1 MKSLD
6 LNSTY
11 KVKCL
16 SINNY
21 AKGVSKIDGMLIFI
35 DDFYPDEEA
44 IIKITKIFKNYAFG
58 VVIEYLTKSPYRI
71 TDECNHSHKAGTCPF
86 NNVTLEYEN
95 YLKSQMVKSNIER
108 AIGENIHDIEV
119 LYSNPIKG
127 FRNKVTVFFD
137 KDYSF
142 GYFIEGTHTIVK
154 VDSCIQIDDD
164 ILKVINDSLSLL
176 KEKSVEVYNY
186 KYKSGTIKGISI
198 RKSSYNNLMSVM
210 FLVSKDDYK
219 LSNISLSLKE
229 LNPNITGI
237 SLSINKDDSTI
248 VYTNKEKVLY
258 GFPFI
263 TEKIL
268 DNLFE
273 IPNQSFLQV
282 NTNGASLLYSEAI
295 KMAELKKSDT
305 VLDLYCGAGGISIS
319 LSKYVKEVIGI
330 EIVESAI
337 KSAERNKDINNI
349 KNVSFYCEH
358 AKNFKDLLGNKKIDV
373 LFVDP
378 PRSGL
383 SNDALI
389 NIISLNVNKIV
400 YVSCDSYT
408 LARDLK
414 LLKASGYNIKDIKC
428 VNMFLR
434 SKHVEVILG
443 LVLQNISS

>member
-6 LNSTY
+6 LNTTY
-11 KVKCL
+11 RVKCL

-21 AKGVSKIDGMLIFI
+21 AKGVSKIDGMLVFI

-44 IIKITKIFKNYAFG
+44 IIKITKVFKNYAFS
-58 VVIEYLTKSPYRI
+58 VVLEYLVKSPYRI
-71 TDECNHSHKAGTCPF
+71 SDECNHSHSSGSCPF
-86 NNVTLEYEN
+86 NNITLEYEN
-95 YLKSQMVKSNIER
+95 HIKSLMVKSNIER
-108 AIGENIHDIEV
+108 AINEEIGDIEV
-119 LYSNPIKG
+119 LYSMPLKG
-127 FRNKVTVFFD
+127 YRNKVTVFYT
-137 KDYSF
+137 KDYSY
-142 GYFIEGTHTIVK
+142 GYFIEGTHTITKVK
-154 VDSCIQIDDD
+154 SCVQIDDD
-164 ILKVINDSLSLL
+164 IKKVIEDSSLL
-176 KEKSVEVYNY
+176 LKDNKIEVYDY
-186 KYKSGTIKGISI
+186 KTKSGIIKGISI

-219 LSNISLSLKE
+219 FTNVSNSLKE
-229 LNPNITGI
+229 LNSNITGI
-237 SLSINKDDSTI
+237 SLSINKDDSTF
-248 VYTNKEKVLY
+248 VYSNKEKVLY
-258 GFPFI
+258 GYPFI

-295 KMAELKKSDT
+295 KMANLKKSDT
-305 VLDLYCGAGGISIS
+305 VLDLYCGAGGISLS

-330 EIVESAI
+330 EIVDSAI
-337 KSAERNKDINNI
+337 KSANRNKDINNI
-349 KNVSFYCEH
+349 KNVSFYTED
-358 AKNFKDLLGNKKIDV
+358 ASNFKNIIGSKKIDV

-383 SNDALI
+383 SNDAII
-389 NIISLNVNKIV
+389 NIITLNVPKIV

-414 LLKASGYNIKDIKC
+414 ILKSSGYAIERIKC

-434 SKHVEVILG
+434 SKHIECVVEIG
-443 LVLQNISS
+443 LKDK

>member
-21 AKGVSKIDGMLIFI
+21 AKGVSKIDGMLVFI

-44 IIKITKIFKNYAFG
+44 IIKITKVFKNYAYAK
-58 VVIEYLTKSPYRI
+58 VIEYLSKSPHRI
-71 TDECNHSHKAGTCPF
+71 SDECDHSHDAGSCPF
-86 NNVTLEYEN
+86 NNISLEYEN
-95 YLKSQMVKSNIER
+95 FLKSQMVKSNIER
-108 AIGENIHDIEV
+108 QINEPLDEIEV
-119 LYSNPIKG
+119 LYTEPLKG
-127 FRNKVTVFFD
+127 FRNKVTVFF
-137 KDYSF
+137 KNDYTF
-142 GYFIEGTHTIVK
+142 GYFIEGTHEIVK
-154 VDSCIQIDDD
+154 VDSCVQIESN

-176 KEKSVEVYNY
+176 KENKVEIYNY
-186 KYKSGTIKGISI
+186 KYKNGIVKGISI
-198 RKSSYNNLMSVM
+198 RRSSYNNLMSVM
-210 FLVSKDDYK
+210 FLVSKDDFR
-219 LSNISLSLKE
+219 LSNISKELKE

-248 VYTNKEKVLY
+248 VYSNKEKVLY
-258 GFPFI
+258 GYPFI

-282 NTNGASLLYSEAI
+282 NTSGASLLYSEAI
-295 KMAELKKSDT
+295 KMANLSKSDT
-305 VLDLYCGAGGISIS
+305 VLDLYCGAGGISLS
-319 LSKYVKEVIGI
+319 LSKYVKEVIGV

-337 KSAERNKDINNI
+337 KSANRNKEINNI
-349 KNVSFYCEH
+349 KNVSFYCDD
-358 AKNFKDLLGNKKIDV
+358 ASNFKNLLGSKKIDV

-383 SNDALI
+383 SNNALVE
-389 NIISLNVNKIV
+389 IISLNINKIV

-414 LLKASGYNIKDIKC
+414 LFKAAGYNIKDIKC

-434 SKHVEVILG
+434 SKHVETIIG
-443 LVLQNISS
+443 LYRKSEKK

>member
-21 AKGVSKIDGMLIFI
+21 AKGVSKIDGMLVFI
-35 DDFYPDEEA
+35 DDFYPNEEA

-58 VVIEYLTKSPYRI
+58 VVIEYLNKSPYRI
-71 TDECNHSHKAGTCPF
+71 SDECGHSHDAGTCPF
-86 NNVTLEYEN
+86 NNISLEYEN

-108 AIGENIHDIEV
+108 QINEPLGDIEL
-119 LYSNPIKG
+119 LYTEPLKG

-142 GYFIEGTHTIVK
+142 GYFIEGTHEIVK
-154 VDSCIQIDDD
+154 VDSCVQIESN
-164 ILKVINDSLSLL
+164 ILKVINDSLTLL
-176 KEKSVEVYNY
+176 KENKVEIYNY
-186 KYKSGTIKGISI
+186 KFKSGTIKGVSI
-198 RKSSYNNLMSVM
+198 RRSSYNGLMSVM
-210 FLVSKDDYK
+210 FLASKDDYK
-219 LSNISLSLKE
+219 LASISKELKE

-248 VYTNKEKVLY
+248 VYSNKEKVLY
-258 GFPFI
+258 GYPFI

-295 KMAELKKSDT
+295 KMANLSKSDT
-305 VLDLYCGAGGISIS
+305 VLDLYCGAGGISLS
-319 LSKYVKEVIGI
+319 VSKYVKEVIGI

-337 KSAERNKDINNI
+337 KSANRNKEINNI
-349 KNVSFYCEH
+349 KNVSFYCDD
-358 AKNFKDLLGNKKIDV
+358 ASNFKSLLGSNNIDV

-389 NIISLNVNKIV
+389 NIISLGVNRII

-414 LLKASGYNIKDIKC
+414 ILKASGYNIQDIKC
-428 VNMFLR
+428 LNMFLR
-434 SKHVEVILG
+434 SKHIESIAY
-443 LVLQNISS
+443 LQRK